1 MLIYS
6 ISDIAN
12 LLYIKNILLSEIT
25 DNWFMQNQRN
35 CNQSIE
41 LTSIKSMNISIN
53 QSNQEIYNSNCIT
66 LPKVKCA
73 FHPQ

>member
-1 MLIYS
+1 
-6 ISDIAN
+6 
-12 LLYIKNILLSEIT
+12 
-25 DNWFMQNQRN
+25 MQNPRN

-41 LTSIKSMNISIN
+41 LTSIKSIKSMNISIN
-53 QSNQEIYNSNCIT
+53 QSNQEIDNSNCIT